1 MPCLFLSV
9 FSSLESHFNVPC
21 LFLSVFSSLESRDN
35 PFLPG
40 GDLSKE
46 AEELLSKATIVR
58 DKFYLDQEQRRNT
71 AAQAQ
76 AQGQG
81 HAQAQTQAQAQG
93 QGQPGG
99 TSQPDHATAEPA
111 SHDGADGTLPNAS
124 NNAGV
129 LEERISPAS
138 ASKAEAGAAAP
149 HPRENGKAG
158 DGVAGATSPDGVRL
172 EVGGSPTAD
181 GSKGVVSSDSAGEQQ
196 DKDKAKR
203 RPKCCVVM

>member
-1 MPCLFLSV
+1 M
-9 FSSLESHFNVPC
+9 ESHCNVPC
-21 LFLSVFSSLESRDN
+21 LLSVFSSLESRDN

-71 AAQAQ
+71 AAQA
-76 AQGQG
+76 
-81 HAQAQTQAQAQG
+81 QAQAQG